1 MLYCHHVG
9 AVADALVDEKEKQ
22 EMKIVVHGK
31 PSQGGDG
38 RYGGCLSG
46 DGCGTEVVRS
56 CREDG
61 RQWSSMMSV

>member
-1 MLYCHHVG
+1 
-9 AVADALVDEKEKQ
+9 
-22 EMKIVVHGK
+22 MKIVVITGSPRK
-31 PSQGGDG
+31 GGDG